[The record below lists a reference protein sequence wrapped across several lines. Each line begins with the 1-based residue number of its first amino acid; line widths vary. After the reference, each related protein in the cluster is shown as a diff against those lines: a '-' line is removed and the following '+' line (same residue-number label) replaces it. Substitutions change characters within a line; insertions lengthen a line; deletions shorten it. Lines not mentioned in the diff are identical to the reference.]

1 MMDISVMKILFNT
14 YPYFFTATILEWKS
28 LLSRDEYKEVIVG
41 SLRFLVEA
49 KRIRVYA
56 FVIMYNHIHVIWQMY
71 PEIDPS
77 DVQRDFLKYTAQIIK
92 ADLRKHY
99 PAVLELFKV
108 RSMDRKYQF
117 WERNAL
123 SIELRTPAVF
133 LQKMNYIHRNPV
145 KAKLVATP
153 SAYKYSSALFYQT
166 GKDNWGFLTRYRG

>member
-1 MMDISVMKILFNT
+1 MDISVMKIFFNT
-14 YPYFFTATILEWKS
+14 CPYFFTATILEWKS
-28 LLSRDEYKEVIVG
+28 LLSKEKYKEVVVS

-49 KRIRVYA
+49 RRIRVYA
-56 FVIMYNHIHVIWQMY
+56 FVIMSNHIHIIWQMY
-71 PEIDPS
+71 PGINSS

-92 ADLRKHY
+92 ADLRKHH
-99 PAVLELFKV
+99 PVVLELFKV
-108 RSMDRKYQF
+108 RSRDRKYQF

-123 SIELRTPAVF
+123 SVELWTHAVF
-133 LQKMNYIHRNPV
+133 IQKMNYIHRNPV